1 MKKYIISLLVL
12 SLIGVGTAMA
22 QDRVAIKTNILHD
35 ATASV
40 NLGVEVGV
48 APKWTIQFSGS
59 YNNWPVDDIR
69 IRHALVEPEVR
80 WWACERFN
88 GFFVGAHLLGG
99 SIAVG
104 SLWDFSKYNSRFPNL
119 KEYLLNDGFLLGGG
133 AVLGYDLLL
142 GRHWNLEFELGLGYL
157 YVTGDEYRLSTASD
171 GTHYLAAG
179 SQPVLKGSVFDYVGP
194 TKLAVSIVYLF

>member
-1 MKKYIISLLVL
+1 MKKYIISLLAL
-12 SLIGVGTAMA
+12 ALIGVGSAMA

-35 ATASV
+35 ATASI

-48 APKWTIQFSGS
+48 APKWTIQLSGS

-80 WWACERFN
+80 WWTCERFN
-88 GFFVGAHLLGG
+88 GFFVGTHLVGG

-104 SLWDFSKYNSRFPNL
+104 SLWDFSKYGSRFPNL
-119 KEYLLNDGFLLGGG
+119 KDYLLNDAFMLGGG
-133 AVLGYDLLL
+133 AVLGYDLIL

-157 YVTGDEYRLSTASD
+157 YVTGDEYRMSTASD
-171 GTHYLAAG
+171 GTHYLPVGAK
-179 SQPVLKGSVFDYVGP
+179 PVLKGSVFDYVGP
-194 TKLAVSIVYLF
+194 TKVAVSIVYRF